1 MRDVGMDNAV
11 NYPVTLEIDG
21 KLAVIPASD
30 WWLSDSRVFLIGQA
44 ETIKY
49 IDFRVPAA
57 GMREVDQALL
67 AERDL
72 DVVSVCRRVK
82 AGSQQ

>member
-1 MRDVGMDNAV
+1 MLGMDNAV
-11 NYPVTLEIDG
+11 DHPVTLEIDG
-21 KLAVIPASD
+21 KVAVIPASD
-30 WWLSDSRVFLIGQA
+30 WWLSNSRMFFIGQSK
-44 ETIKY
+44 TIKH

-57 GMREVDQALL
+57 RKREVDQALL

-82 AGSQQ
+82 AGNQQ